1 MMRSVSLAIVFA
13 GLVATS
19 LFESSSA
26 RPQNPAAQH
35 PAKTQKLSNPLN
47 DLLQEAQKAIERQE
61 FAAAVEPLQKVVAE
75 QPGFAYAHFQ
85 LGYVFTALKRWDEAK
100 SAYERAAALDPKMAE
115 AHLNLGLLLLD
126 RDPVAAVQ
134 PLERAVELLPAQ
146 SRPRFLLG
154 YARERAGDLPGAVQA
169 YEGAETLD
177 PRDYETEFAFGRAL
191 LLLNRAAEAEKK
203 FRRSLEIKSDSAPAR
218 LGLADSLAQQ
228 GSPEAAAAFRAYLEL
243 KPEDRDARLELAR
256 FLFTQKEYRAALAEL
271 DAAQAGQQP
280 SLDALKLRAD
290 ILIAQSRWDES
301 IAVLERALAL
311 QPRNAV
317 LRAGLGRI
325 HMQKRDFLSAERELK
340 AALAVDPRLADA
352 WRDLSATYYLAG
364 NCPAA
369 LAALEQLARLETP
382 NAGSWFVRA
391 TCYDRGGQLAE
402 AVEAYQKFLDA
413 DESRNQSQEL
423 QAQVRIRVLKRRLEE
438 KKR

>member
-1 MMRSVSLAIVFA
+1 MIRSVSLAAFFA
-13 GLVATS
+13 CLAAI
-19 LFESSSA
+19 SA
-26 RPQNPAAQH
+26 FGVPQACAQNPAAQH

-47 DLLQEAQKAIERQE
+47 DLLQEAQRAIERQD

-75 QPGFAYAHFQ
+75 QPDFAYAHFQ
-85 LGYVFTALKRWDEAK
+85 LGYTFTALKRWDEAK

-126 RDPVAAVQ
+126 RDPAAAVK

-146 SRPRFLLG
+146 SRPRFRLG
-154 YARERAGDLPGAVQA
+154 YARERAGDLPGAAQA
-169 YEGAETLD
+169 YEGAEKLD
-177 PRDYETEFAFGRAL
+177 PRDYETEFAYGRTL
-191 LLLNRAAEAEKK
+191 LLLNRAPEAERK
-203 FRRSLEIKSDSAPAR
+203 FRQALEIKSDSAPAR
-218 LGLADSLAQQ
+218 LGLANSLAQQ

-256 FLFTQKEYRAALAEL
+256 LLFNQKEYPAALAEL
-271 DAAQAGQQP
+271 DAAEASQQP

-301 IAVLERALAL
+301 IAVLERALAVE
-311 QPRNAV
+311 PRNAV
-317 LRAGLGRI
+317 LHAGLGRI
-325 HMQKRDFLSAERELK
+325 HMQKHDFASAQRELK
-340 AALAVDPRLADA
+340 SALAVDPRLVDG

-369 LAALEQLARLETP
+369 LAALDRLAQLEAP

-391 TCYDRGGQLAE
+391 TCYDKGGQAAE
-402 AVEAYQKFLDA
+402 AIEAYQKFLHA
-413 DESRNQSQEL
+413 DESRNPSQEL